1 MTRIALI
8 HAVTVAMQPVENS
21 FRAHWSEARRTNLL
35 DDALAPDREEAGRLT
50 PALSERIMSLAQ
62 YAVASGGDGVLFTCS
77 AFGDAI
83 EQAAASLSTPV
94 LKPNEAMF
102 EAALES
108 GGRIGML
115 ATFAPAVASM
125 EEEFKE
131 MAERRKASASLE
143 TVLVRGAREAL
154 MAGELKKHCGLI
166 ADAARELEGCDAIM
180 LAHFSMADAA
190 PDARAASGRPIL
202 TAPDSA
208 VLKLRSLLTRSRAG
222 RA

>member
-1 MTRIALI
+1 MTRIASI
-8 HAVTVAMQPVENS
+8 HAVTAAMQPVENS

-35 DDALAPDREEAGRLT
+35 DDALAPDREQAGRLT
-50 PALSERIMSLAQ
+50 PALSEQIVSLAK
-62 YAVASGGDGVLFTCS
+62 YAVASGADGVLFTCS
-77 AFGDAI
+77 AFGEAI

-125 EEEFKE
+125 EEEFEE
-131 MAERRKASASLE
+131 MAERRKASARLE
-143 TVLVRGAREAL
+143 TVLVPGAREAL
-154 MAGELKKHCGLI
+154 MAGELEKHCGLI
-166 ADAARELEGCDAIM
+166 AEAAAELDSCDVIM

-190 PDARAASGRPIL
+190 LEARTASGRPVL

-222 RA
+222 

>member
-1 MTRIALI
+1 
-8 HAVTVAMQPVENS
+8 
-21 FRAHWSEARRTNLL
+21 
-35 DDALAPDREEAGRLT
+35 
-50 PALSERIMSLAQ
+50 
-62 YAVASGGDGVLFTCS
+62 
-77 AFGDAI
+77 
-83 EQAAASLSTPV
+83 
-94 LKPNEAMF
+94 
-102 EAALES
+102 
-108 GGRIGML
+108 
-115 ATFAPAVASM
+115 M

-166 ADAARELEGCDAIM
+166 ADAARELESCDAIM